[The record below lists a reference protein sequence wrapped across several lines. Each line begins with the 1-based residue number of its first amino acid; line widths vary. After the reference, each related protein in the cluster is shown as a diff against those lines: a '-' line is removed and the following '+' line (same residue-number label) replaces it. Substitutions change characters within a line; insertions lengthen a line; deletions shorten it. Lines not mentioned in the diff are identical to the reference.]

1 MIFDIGALQI
11 MHIESKYVQDSSFI
25 RFSFSA
31 LFACMRLCVRVCVL
45 RLSYIYVWA
54 FPCVCKRFSHSAADR
69 LKWGLDSHMHRQP
82 SSTPQ
87 LQCSRAREGAG
98 QTAWSPPSPLS
109 HSRTHTHTLA
119 HTLVRRLSPL
129 SGRQT
134 TTIRRTA
141 HICHSHTHMRYSK
154 RISTHMRLC
163 NMCSVH
169 L

>member
-1 MIFDIGALQI
+1 MHAFVCMCVCVCSDCLIYMCEHFLVCVSASVTPLLTDLNEDWIPICTGSLPAHPNYNAAEPERVQARLCGAL
-11 MHIESKYVQDSSFI
+11 HPHSLI
-25 RFSFSA
+25 RA
-31 LFACMRLCVRVCVL
+31 
-45 RLSYIYVWA
+45 
-54 FPCVCKRFSHSAADR
+54 
-69 LKWGLDSHMHRQP
+69 
-82 SSTPQ
+82 
-87 LQCSRAREGAG
+87 
-98 QTAWSPPSPLS
+98 
-109 HSRTHTHTLA
+109 HTHTLA